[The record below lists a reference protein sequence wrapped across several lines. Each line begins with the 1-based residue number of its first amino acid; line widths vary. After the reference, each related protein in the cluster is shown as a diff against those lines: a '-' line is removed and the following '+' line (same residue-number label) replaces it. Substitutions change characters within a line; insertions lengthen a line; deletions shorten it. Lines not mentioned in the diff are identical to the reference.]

1 VASRWETIES
11 MLQSSQRTRD
21 ALAGAVTKL
30 DSYIDLLRQELADG
44 GLGANAEG
52 EGDADEA
59 C

>member
-1 VASRWETIES
+1 